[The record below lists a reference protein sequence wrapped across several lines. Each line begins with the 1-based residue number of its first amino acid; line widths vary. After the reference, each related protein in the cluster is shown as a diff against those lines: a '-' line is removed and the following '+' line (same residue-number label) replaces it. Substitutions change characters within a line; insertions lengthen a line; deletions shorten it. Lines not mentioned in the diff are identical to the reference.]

1 MSKNIVVVGGSH
13 GIGLATVEALAA
25 EGHHITVIS
34 RTEGGLASH
43 LVANHILMDITE
55 EEIDESALPEQI
67 DGLVYCPGSIELKPF
82 RSLKLDQFRKDMEI
96 NVFGAIKS
104 IKACLKG
111 MKRSEHLPSVVLFS
125 TVAVKVGMPFHASIA
140 SAKGA
145 VEGLVKSLA
154 AEMAPKIRVN
164 AIAPSLTNTPLA
176 EKLLSSPE
184 RKEASNQRHPLKRFG
199 EAEDIAAATAF
210 LISDQS
216 SWVTG
221 QILGV
226 DGGMSTLKVS

>member
-25 EGHHITVIS
+25 EGHQITVIS
-34 RTEGGLASH
+34 RTEGDLASH

-55 EEIDESALPEQI
+55 DEMDASLLPEQI

-82 RSLKLDQFRKDMEI
+82 RSLKIDQFRKDMEI
-96 NVFGAIKS
+96 NVFGAVKT

-111 MKRSEHLPSVVLFS
+111 MKKSEYLPSIVLFS

-145 VEGLVKSLA
+145 IEGLVKSLA

-164 AIAPSLTNTPLA
+164 AIAPSLINTPLA
-176 EKLLSSPE
+176 EKLLSTPE
-184 RKEASNQRHPLKRFG
+184 RREASSQRHPLKRFG
-199 EAEDIAAATAF
+199 EAEDIAAATSF

-216 SWVTG
+216 SWITG